1 MPSIIDDIVQTR
13 QLNEILENNKISN
26 YENSIGLNFSIEE
39 QLLSYIYPEFQN
51 IDIILKVHELK
62 NIFYGNL
69 SKDMFSKANAY
80 NILHLTNYRMNED
93 FILNQV
99 EYTFEELFK
108 YAEKHNINVDDKRN
122 ELYSVLEKVELSLKN
137 ANIGLKSLRRL
148 AEYVQYASKPLYNEN
163 FEEASI
169 FINLGKKIFEDPKS
183 KILELDFSSE
193 RLFLLGSK
201 HLSNFLSLTSIRNSI
216 VAELRNKNIVS
227 QAESYVNNQKTLSDL
242 QKIIFE
248 KSIEKKIDLTS
259 SQKISSF
266 ILFKDGSI
274 CFKEGVSDYKY
285 EDTHDANKIVIQKLQ
300 ESSIDYLLRKKPKM
314 SKLFREKYEEDKDS
328 IVSILNTIGRY
339 LENEQNVKSYLKDGY
354 EEFLKDL
361 MNNKSVEAFD
371 DAFSK
376 IAAEHKFKQ
385 FAYSIVSNKYKDL
398 YDNETLELLREIYNE
413 KTGIEQLQ
421 NFIGKKIA
429 AFKNPED
436 FNSNLRQYISKING
450 FDEDKIIEKVK
461 DLGGTIVSNE
471 NNVLIVETTNYE
483 QMKDLGSTSWCIV
496 RDESYYESYT
506 NNGNRQYIVF
516 NFNKLSRDN
525 ESMIGITLKQD
536 GTFRTSH
543 VKNDNSISENQVINF
558 TDTILI
564 KQKMTY
570 PNMNPRLVEKLF
582 PVLNKKTKKAIG
594 F

>member
-13 QLNEILENNKISN
+13 QLNEIIENNKISN

-227 QAESYVNNQKTLSDL
+227 QAESYVNNQQTLSDL

-259 SQKISSF
+259 SQKISSL

-285 EDTHDANKIVIQKLQ
+285 EDKHDANKIVIQKLQ

-376 IAAEHKFKQ
+376 MAAEHKFKQ

-413 KTGIEQLQ
+413 KTSIEQLQ